1 MVTLNA
7 ILFYGV
13 GGKLA
18 NNSEPKIWARS
29 GGYSRLSRAV
39 AHRFW
44 WAPVRTR
51 INIRRI
57 EWSIREVLENSKSND
72 LAGARSDFM
81 VGFFVG
87 FSIFGF
93 VEFGREFR
101 HSDRANCKRY
111 AHPAEAGLETSDRH
125 RSAPKTEAQ
134 TQRATAKI
142 DWTCW
147 YVALVFA
154 ASGWGRE
161 RIRCSWNRW
170 AYGDGVEIV

>member
-1 MVTLNA
+1 MAKKNQQC
-7 ILFYGV
+7 
-13 GGKLA
+13 
-18 NNSEPKIWARS
+18 S
-29 GGYSRLSRAV
+29 GGSQCDAAWHTPCTQKKGLDPNCNGEGWCPHGE
-39 AHRFW
+39 AHPTQERTQEVHW
-44 WAPVRTR
+44 RHGGHSSHPWAEPNWAK
-51 INIRRI
+51 ID
-57 EWSIREVLENSKSND
+57 E
-72 LAGARSDFM
+72 
-81 VGFFVG
+81 
-87 FSIFGF
+87 
-93 VEFGREFR
+93 
-101 HSDRANCKRY
+101 NCKRY